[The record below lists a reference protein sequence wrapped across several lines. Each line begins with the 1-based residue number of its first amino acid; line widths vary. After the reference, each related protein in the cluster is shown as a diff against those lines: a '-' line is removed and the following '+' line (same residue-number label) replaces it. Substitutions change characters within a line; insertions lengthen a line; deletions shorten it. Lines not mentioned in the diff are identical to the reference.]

1 MLTARADLFDL
12 ISVEIIHSRETVP
25 CRMSCK
31 SSCWVVSEIDPLT
44 IIAFSLERSEGQ
56 VIFSQDNMMSIGMDG
71 LPLWKRYRSIILDHC
86 QTDRPVLVTFE
97 ILFAG
102 GQMGTVL
109 GMPISGLLC
118 QWFGWESVFY
128 FFGKS
133 YAAVLLC
140 VLVLLFD
147 ISLLWHLV

>member
-1 MLTARADLFDL
+1 
-12 ISVEIIHSRETVP
+12 
-25 CRMSCK
+25 
-31 SSCWVVSEIDPLT
+31 
-44 IIAFSLERSEGQ
+44 
-56 VIFSQDNMMSIGMDG
+56 
-71 LPLWKRYRSIILDHC
+71 
-86 QTDRPVLVTFE
+86 
-97 ILFAG
+97 
-102 GQMGTVL
+102 MGTVL